1 MLLPP
6 CDTAVLRASGQ
17 CYQSVQSHQISWHT
31 SLILAGAFELLVML
45 ATIVAFQIP
54 EGDQSLGGIGFDPAA
69 LRASLANRD
78 L

>member
-1 MLLPP
+1 
-6 CDTAVLRASGQ
+6 
-17 CYQSVQSHQISWHT
+17 
-31 SLILAGAFELLVML
+31 ML